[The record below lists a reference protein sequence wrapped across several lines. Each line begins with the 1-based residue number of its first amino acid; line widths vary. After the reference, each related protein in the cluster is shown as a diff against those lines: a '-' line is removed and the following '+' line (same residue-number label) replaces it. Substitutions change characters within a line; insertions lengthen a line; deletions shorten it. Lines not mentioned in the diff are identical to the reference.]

1 MKLPFYSP
9 PDLRRECIWRKT
21 HHHANWS
28 HFHYGHQH
36 PVSPGLCSTVLS
48 YIPGQ
53 AILLSSE
60 MTTSHSLLCPWT
72 SRIAPPPLVL
82 VEGLEFNFT
91 EKIEGARKKKSINL
105 PPPKTVTSACSWP
118 PGTEDGQSE
127 LWSEASP
134 SCALPPILLPL
145 QWSFFFMHYPHCS
158 LRCPSHPPYSWNTAI
173 CIDSGSTSSHFL
185 PTLPL
190 CLTPGS

>member
-91 EKIEGARKKKSINL
+91 EKIEGARKKNLSISHL
-105 PPPKTVTSACSWP
+105 PR
-118 PGTEDGQSE
+118 QSH
-127 LWSEASP
+127 LHALGLLVQRMDSLSSGLRPALLVPCLP
-134 SCALPPILLPL
+134 SFCPCDDHFSSCITHTALSGALHIPL
-145 QWSFFFMHYPHCS
+145 T
-158 LRCPSHPPYSWNTAI
+158 L
-173 CIDSGSTSSHFL
+173 G
-185 PTLPL
+185 TLP
-190 CLTPGS
+190 SA